1 MAATKVLGTDPDSGL
16 EVTLRGGRFGPY
28 VQLGE
33 GADGEKPKR
42 ASLPKNTDL
51 DAVDLDF
58 ALGLLSLPREVGKHP
73 ETGEPIVAG
82 IGRFGSYVKHQNMYA
97 NLEEG
102 DDVLHVGANRAVTL
116 LAEKAARGPRGRR
129 APSGR
134 LLGEHPE
141 LGGAVTQHEGR
152 YGPYV
157 KHGKINATLPSTSD
171 PGTIALEEAV
181 ELLKAR
187 AERQGVKQ
195 KKTTSK
201 KTGKKK
207 GKAGDQAAAEAIS
220 KNKKTTAKKAA
231 KKKAPVR
238 KRAAQAADDEV
249 PLKEAADE
257 AAE

>member
-1 MAATKVLGTDPDSGL
+1 
-16 EVTLRGGRFGPY
+16 

-33 GADGEKPKR
+33 SSDGDKPKR

-134 LLGEHPE
+134 LLGEHPD
-141 LGGAVTQHEGR
+141 LGGPVTQHDGR

-187 AERQGVKQ
+187 AEKKGVKQ
-195 KKTTSK
+195 RKAPAKKTAGKKESAGAGSTAEAEPVKKKPAPK
-201 KTGKKK
+201 KT
-207 GKAGDQAAAEAIS
+207 
-220 KNKKTTAKKAA
+220 A
-231 KKKAPVR
+231 KKKAPAR
-238 KRAAQAADDEV
+238 KHAERA
-249 PLKEAADE
+249 PEAEIPVGEAPDE